1 MDLMASETERIN
13 EKLTIYRR
21 GFSSRWQARV
31 RLPSGEWHRF
41 STGKVDLEDAK
52 EVALQQYYSIDFRTK
67 NKLPPSTRKFRR
79 VAEFAKQRMAEE
91 LVSDGGRVV
100 FHDYITAID
109 RYLIPYFGNM
119 NVASIKFSD
128 LQAFDAWRTEK
139 LGRQAAHSTINTHNS
154 ALNRVLDEAEQRG
167 WITSS
172 IRPSLINKGKS
183 ADSRGSFSEEEYKF
197 VYTTMRTWHQSAHRQ
212 DTRETREVLRNYI
225 LILANTGVRHGTEAL
240 GLKWKNISW
249 FEKDGDRFLSIYVSG
264 KTGGRELIARDNTE
278 TYLDRQRAMNADLA
292 EMTFEE
298 VIAAKIDDFVFKNRS
313 GKLVTL
319 FNLARSFKAFLREHD
334 METGSDGKSR
344 TLYSW
349 RHFYAT
355 SGLTKGTSTHIM
367 SKQMGNSTQML
378 DRFYSKLSPKL
389 NAELHSGRTED
400 KSKKNR
406 QETEDKPP
414 APSTVS
420 DQLFDLFA
428 AKQLSEDGL
437 LQAVCGAS
445 DYKATEAVSLR
456 AIESFR
462 DGLLSEAGLMQILG
476 HNQAAS
482 HQNA

>member
-1 MDLMASETERIN
+1 MTSETERVN

-21 GFSSRWQARV
+21 GLSSRWQARV
-31 RLPSGEWHRF
+31 KLANGEWHRF
-41 STGKVDLEDAK
+41 STGKTDKDEAK
-52 EVALQQYYSIDFRTK
+52 EVALQQYYTVDFRTK

-79 VAEFAKQRMAEE
+79 VAEFAKQRMQDE
-91 LVSDGGRVV
+91 LTADGGHVV
-100 FHDYITAID
+100 FRDYITAIN

-128 LQAFDAWRTEK
+128 LQAFDAWRTKK

-183 ADSRGSFSEEEYKF
+183 ADSRGSFTDEEYRF
-197 VYTTMRTWHQSAHRQ
+197 IYTTMRTWHQSAHRE

-225 LILANTGVRHGTEAL
+225 LFLANTGVRHGTEAL

-249 FEKDGDRFLSIYVSG
+249 FTKDDDRFLAIFVSG

-278 TYLDRQRAMNADLA
+278 QYLDRQRALNATLSSR
-292 EMTFEE
+292 TFDE
-298 VIAAKIDDFVFKNRS
+298 VLRAKIDDYVFKTRS
-313 GKLVTL
+313 GRVVTL
-319 FNLARSFKAFLREHD
+319 FNLARSFKTFLREHN
-334 METGSDGKSR
+334 METGTDGRTR

-355 SGLTKGTSTHIM
+355 SGLSKGTSTHIL

-389 NAELHSGRTED
+389 NAELHSGRTEE

-406 QETEDKPP
+406 EDKDIARPILP
-414 APSTVS
+414 DVTP
-420 DQLFDLFA
+420 QLFDLFT
-428 AKQLSEDGL
+428 AKHLSEEGL
-437 LQAVCGAS
+437 LQAVCGKS
-445 DYKATEAVSLR
+445 GYKPTEAISMKAISL
-456 AIESFR
+456 FK
-462 DGLLSEAGLMQILG
+462 DGLLSEVGLLKLLG
-476 HNQAAS
+476 Q
-482 HQNA
+482 